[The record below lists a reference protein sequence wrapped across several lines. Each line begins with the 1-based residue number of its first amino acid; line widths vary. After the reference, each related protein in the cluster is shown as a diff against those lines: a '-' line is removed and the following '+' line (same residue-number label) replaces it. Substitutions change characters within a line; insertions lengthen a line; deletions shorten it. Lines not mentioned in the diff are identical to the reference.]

1 MSREFDF
8 TEPDH
13 FCTGTVGPKGQR
25 VFYLQARQAGEIVS
39 LKLEKQQI
47 TALADYLE
55 RLLEDLPE
63 MRAPRGA
70 APNLLEPVQPAFA
83 VGGLGVIYNE
93 RADRIVLVAEELVT
107 TDDDQDDVTVA
118 PDPDESPA
126 EARFHLSRPQ
136 VLSFIEQARLGIRP
150 ENKRAGEASG
160 GQARQLRT
168 QGAEVNVAGRRIKRR
183 RHWRKNS
190 LK

>member
-1 MSREFDF
+1 MSMEFDF

-25 VFYLQARQAGEIVS
+25 VFYLQAREAGEVVS
-39 LKLEKQQI
+39 LKLEKQQV

-63 MRAPRGA
+63 MRAPRA
-70 APNLLEPVQPAFA
+70 DAPLLLEPVEPAFA

-93 RADRIVLVAEELVT
+93 RADRIILVAEELVVEGDDEDDVPAEP
-107 TDDDQDDVTVA
+107 DDDET
-118 PDPDESPA
+118 PA

-136 VLSFIEQARLGIRP
+136 VLSFIEQARLLV
-150 ENKRAGEASG
+150 A
-160 GQARQLRT
+160 
-168 QGAEVNVAGRRIKRR
+168 AGRPPCPYCGRPLDPVSGFCPCV
-183 RHWRKNS
+183 N
-190 LK
+190 

>member
-1 MSREFDF
+1 MEFDF

-25 VFYLQARQAGEIVS
+25 TFYLQAREAGQVVS
-39 LKLEKQQI
+39 LKLEKQQV

-63 MRAPRGA
+63 MRQPLGA
-70 APNLLEPVQPAFA
+70 APALLEPVHLAFA

-93 RADRIVLVAEELVT
+93 RADRIILVAEELVAE
-107 TDDDQDDVTVA
+107 DDDDDDELSGGA
-118 PDPDESPA
+118 PDPDDTPA

-136 VLSFIEQARLGIRP
+136 VLSFIEQARLIV
-150 ENKRAGEASG
+150 A
-160 GQARQLRT
+160 
-168 QGAEVNVAGRRIKRR
+168 AGRPPCPYCGRPLDPVSGFCPCV
-183 RHWRKNS
+183 N
-190 LK
+190 